1 MEKTTIQ
8 IDYSTLERLRE
19 LKRYERESY
28 DEILNTII
36 DEVQEDELTNEEI
49 EDLKEALEEVKQGK
63 TKSIE
68 QVAKEL
74 NISLN

>member
-8 IDYSTLERLRE
+8 ISQSTLERLRA

-28 DEILNTII
+28 EEILNNLI
-36 DEVQEDELTNEEI
+36 DETEEETLSEGEIDELQ
-49 EDLKEALEEVKQGK
+49 EALEEVRKGK

-74 NISLN
+74 KISLK